1 MAFFLQFYN
10 AESSAVEENNTAKEG
25 VKEKLSTEK
34 YRDDNEKDHLSYKSL
49 STDDGVVDRG
59 IVQICSRVIVEV
71 L

>member
-10 AESSAVEENNTAKEG
+10 AESSAVEENNATKEG
-25 VKEKLSTEK
+25 AKEKLSTEK

-59 IVQICSRVIVEV
+59 ILRFIAE
-71 L
+71 